1 MERVP
6 RVLWSVEKIA
16 AALPP
21 EDRPTFAQ
29 EWMELLARW
38 QLRAEA
44 SRAERADVVR
54 AEPRTDDLIADWQL

>member
-21 EDRPTFAQ
+21 EDRPAFAK

-44 SRAERADVVR
+44 GRDERGGVVR
-54 AEPRTDDLIADWQL
+54 AAPRADDLIADWQL